1 VRDVPV
7 QAHLPRQR
15 GVTDAVVLVVN
26 SPLMYARDR
35 AANLGLFALAA
46 LVWSL
51 VGLLFTTRAPTDVQV
66 QLIGAALL
74 GIAIGLTAVPL
85 FWLARFARQRRIAYR
100 GDWIRAGRRGVWVG
114 CIVALFVVL
123 RAQGA
128 FSLPLALFVIVMVAF
143 VEVSLSVDR

>member
-1 VRDVPV
+1 
-7 QAHLPRQR
+7 
-15 GVTDAVVLVVN
+15 VTNAVVLVVN

-114 CIVALFVVL
+114 CVVALFVVL

-143 VEVSLSVDR
+143 VEVSLSVER

>member
-1 VRDVPV
+1 VSVP
-7 QAHLPRQR
+7 AHLPRQR
-15 GVTDAVVLVVN
+15 GVTNGVTLVVN
-26 SPLMYARDR
+26 SRLMYARDR

-74 GIAIGLTAVPL
+74 AIAIGITAVPL

-100 GDWIRAGRRGVWVG
+100 GDWVRAGRRGVWVG

-143 VEVSLSVDR
+143 VEVSLSVER